1 MIQIDL
7 PTLVKR
13 LNLFSRQALEMAA
26 SECMSQQAAEIT
38 VSHVLIQMLAMP
50 RSDLR
55 VITRQGDIGMEEL
68 RQALTVENYT
78 TARSADSYPA
88 FSPMLV
94 EWLKEGWLLASAE
107 MQHSELRGGVLLLAL
122 LHSPLRYI
130 PPAAAQLL
138 TGINRDR
145 LQQDFVQWTQESAE
159 SVVPDADCK
168 GAGALTDVADSLL
181 ARYAKNMTEDARNDR
196 LDPVLCRD
204 HEIDLMIDI
213 LCRRRKNNP
222 VVVGE
227 AGVGKSALIEGLA
240 LRIVAGQV
248 PDKLKNTDI
257 MTLDLGALQA
267 GASVKGEFEKRFK
280 GLMAE
285 VISSPVPVIL
295 FIDEAHTLIG
305 AGNQQGGLDISNL
318 LKPALARGE
327 LKTIAATTW
336 SEYKKYFEKD
346 AALSRRFQLVKVSEP
361 NAAEATIIL
370 RGLSAVYE
378 QSHGVLIDDDAL
390 QAAATLSERYLSGR
404 QLPDKAIDVL
414 DTACARVAI
423 NLSSPPKQISALTTL
438 SHQQEAEIRQLEREL
453 RIGLRTNTSRMTE
466 VLVQYDETLTAL
478 DELEAAW
485 HQQQTLVQEIIALR
499 QQLLGMAE
507 DDAASLPHVD
517 AVEDT
522 PPESEQ
528 DNTGA
533 KLADEAGSEQ
543 PEETAETVSPV
554 QRLAQLT
561 AELDAL
567 HNDRLLVSPHVDK
580 KQIAAVIAEWTG
592 VPLNR
597 LSQNEMSVITDL
609 PVWLGD
615 TIKGQDLAIASL
627 HKHLLTAR
635 ADLRRPGRP
644 LGAFLLA
651 GPSGV
656 GKTET
661 VLQLAE
667 LLYGG
672 RQYLTTIN
680 MSEFQEKHTV
690 SRLIGSPPGYVG
702 YGEGGV
708 LTEAIRQKPYSVV
721 LLDEVEK
728 AHPDVLNLF
737 YQAFDK
743 GEMAD
748 GEGRLIDCKNIVFF
762 LTSNLGY
769 QVIVEHADDPE
780 TMQEV
785 LYPVLADFFKPALLA
800 RMEVVPYQSLKTRA
814 LGVLPADLNLRDQ
827 VGPTFDQVFTS
838 ADDNK
843 LVVPQ
848 FLTRYGLQ
856 SYFVKQRDELVEL
869 TAMDSWVLN
878 LTRSVKYS
886 DADRAEIQRQL
897 TEQYISDYTATWRAG
912 MDNLNIRNFES
923 IGQLTGA
930 LEQVIS
936 GDLPLQRALTV
947 LRDNTQPG
955 VFSEKLSAKERE
967 EALAEPDYQLLTR
980 LGHEFAPENSTLA
993 VQKDKESTMQAV
1005 YQQLTELH
1013 RYLLAIQNAPV
1024 PGKSALKAV
1033 QLRLD
1038 QNSSDPIFA
1047 TRQMAKTL
1055 PAPLNRW
1062 VGRLADQAWH
1072 VVMVEAVH
1080 YMEVDWRDSVV
1091 KPFNEQLANN
1101 YPFNPRSA
1109 QDASL
1114 DAFER
1119 FFKPDGILDT
1129 FYQQNLKLFIDNDL
1143 SLEDGDNSVIIRE
1156 DIIAQLKTAQKIRDI
1171 FFSKQNG
1178 LGTSF
1183 AVETVS
1189 LSGNKRRSV
1198 LNLDGQLVDYSQG
1211 RNYTAH
1217 LVWPNNMR
1225 EGNESKLTLVGA
1237 NGGAPRSISFSGP
1250 WAQFRLFGAG
1260 QLTGVQDGNFT
1271 VRFSVDGG
1279 AMTYRV
1285 HIRCSSN
1292 CYRLTTPLRAQQRC
1306 GWPHLNS
1313 KTMSAG
1319 CNNFLIPPRYSR
1331 WKPGC
1336 R

>member
-1 MIQIDL
+1 MIQINL
-7 PTLVKR
+7 ASLVKH
-13 LNLFSRQALEMAA
+13 LNPFSRQALEAA
-26 SECMSQQAAEIT
+26 AAECMSQQAMEIT
-38 VSHVLIQMLAMP
+38 VAHVLLQMLAAV
-50 RSDLR
+50 RSDVR
-55 VITRQGDIGMEEL
+55 VIAGRAEIDTNAL
-68 RQALTVENYT
+68 RQALKVENYT
-78 TARSADSYPA
+78 TSRATDSYPA

-107 MQHSELRGGVLLLAL
+107 MQHSELRGGTLLLAL
-122 LHSPLRYI
+122 LHSPLRYV
-130 PPAAAQLL
+130 PSAAARLL
-138 TGINRDR
+138 IGINRDR
-145 LQQDFVQWTQESAE
+145 LQQDFAEWTRESAE
-159 SVVPDADCK
+159 SVVPDAGGRTVSTKNDT
-168 GAGALTDVADSLL
+168 GDSLL
-181 ARYAKNMTEDARNDR
+181 GRYAKNMTADARNGK

-204 HEIDLMIDI
+204 NEIDLMIDI

-240 LRIVAGQV
+240 LRIVAGLV
-248 PDKLKNTDI
+248 PDKLRDTDI

-285 VISSPVPVIL
+285 VIQSPNPVIL

-361 NAAEATIIL
+361 TAAEATIIL

-378 QSHGVLIDDDAL
+378 QSHGVLIDDEAL

-438 SHQQEAEIRQLEREL
+438 RHQCEAEMRQLEREI
-453 RIGLRTNTSRMTE
+453 RIGLRSDTSRLTE
-466 VLVQYDETLTAL
+466 VIVQYDETLTEL

-485 HQQQTLVQEIIALR
+485 HQQQALVQKIISLR
-499 QQLLGMAE
+499 KGLLEEETEANSSEDIMLPDADDNVVSTDEPEAE
-507 DDAASLPHVD
+507 
-517 AVEDT
+517 
-522 PPESEQ
+522 Q
-528 DNTGA
+528 TGA
-533 KLADEAGSEQ
+533 E
-543 PEETAETVSPV
+543 PEIPPAV
-554 QRLAQLT
+554 RLVQLT
-561 AELDAL
+561 AELETL
-567 HNDRLLVSPHVDK
+567 HHTQLLISPHVDK

-609 PVWLGD
+609 PQWLGE
-615 TIKGQDLAIASL
+615 TIKGQDLAIRHL

-769 QVIVEHADDPE
+769 QVIVEHADNLE
-780 TMQEV
+780 LMQDA

-800 RMEVVPYQSLKTRA
+800 RMEVVPY
-814 LGVLPADLNLRDQ
+814 
-827 VGPTFDQVFTS
+827 
-838 ADDNK
+838 
-843 LVVPQ
+843 
-848 FLTRYGLQ
+848 
-856 SYFVKQRDELVEL
+856 
-869 TAMDSWVLN
+869 
-878 LTRSVKYS
+878 
-886 DADRAEIQRQL
+886 
-897 TEQYISDYTATWRAG
+897 
-912 MDNLNIRNFES
+912 
-923 IGQLTGA
+923 
-930 LEQVIS
+930 
-936 GDLPLQRALTV
+936 LPL
-947 LRDNTQPG
+947 
-955 VFSEKLSAKERE
+955 SKE
-967 EALAEPDYQLLTR
+967 
-980 LGHEFAPENSTLA
+980 TL
-993 VQKDKESTMQAV
+993 
-1005 YQQLTELH
+1005 
-1013 RYLLAIQNAPV
+1013 
-1024 PGKSALKAV
+1024 
-1033 QLRLD
+1033 
-1038 QNSSDPIFA
+1038 
-1047 TRQMAKTL
+1047 
-1055 PAPLNRW
+1055 
-1062 VGRLADQAWH
+1062 
-1072 VVMVEAVH
+1072 
-1080 YMEVDWRDSVV
+1080 
-1091 KPFNEQLANN
+1091 
-1101 YPFNPRSA
+1101 
-1109 QDASL
+1109 
-1114 DAFER
+1114 
-1119 FFKPDGILDT
+1119 
-1129 FYQQNLKLFIDNDL
+1129 
-1143 SLEDGDNSVIIRE
+1143 SVIIAGKLARLDNVLRTRFNAEVVIASAVTDEIMQRVTRAENGARMLESVIDGEMLPPLSLLLLQKMAASIAIACITLDVVDGAFTADIE
-1156 DIIAQLKTAQKIRDI
+1156 DVPDEDTQPELKTEDE
-1171 FFSKQNG
+1171 
-1178 LGTSF
+1178 
-1183 AVETVS
+1183 AV
-1189 LSGNKRRSV
+1189 L
-1198 LNLDGQLVDYSQG
+1198 
-1211 RNYTAH
+1211 
-1217 LVWPNNMR
+1217 
-1225 EGNESKLTLVGA
+1225 
-1237 NGGAPRSISFSGP
+1237 
-1250 WAQFRLFGAG
+1250 
-1260 QLTGVQDGNFT
+1260 
-1271 VRFSVDGG
+1271 
-1279 AMTYRV
+1279 
-1285 HIRCSSN
+1285 
-1292 CYRLTTPLRAQQRC
+1292 
-1306 GWPHLNS
+1306 
-1313 KTMSAG
+1313 
-1319 CNNFLIPPRYSR
+1319 
-1331 WKPGC
+1331 
-1336 R
+1336 

>member
-7 PTLVKR
+7 PALVKR
-13 LNLFSRQALEMAA
+13 LNLFSRQSLEMAA

-38 VSHVLIQMLAMP
+38 VSHVLMQMLAMP

-55 VITRQGDIGMEEL
+55 VITRQSDIGMEEL
-68 RQALTVENYT
+68 RQALTVEKYP

-94 EWLKEGWLLASAE
+94 EWLKESWLLASAE

-130 PPAAAQLL
+130 PPAAARLL

-145 LQQDFVQWTQESAE
+145 LQQDFAQWTLESAE
-159 SVVPDADCK
+159 SVVPDTEGK
-168 GAGALTDVADSLL
+168 GAGTLTDAADSLL
-181 ARYAKNMTEDARNDR
+181 ARYAKNMTADARNGR

-240 LRIVAGQV
+240 LRIVADQV

-423 NLSSPPKQISALTTL
+423 NLSSPPKRISALTTL
-438 SHQQEAEIRQLEREL
+438 SHQQEAEIRQLKREL
-453 RIGLRTNTSRMTE
+453 RIGLRTDTSRMTG
-466 VLVQYDETLTAL
+466 VLEQYDETLTAL

-485 HQQQTLVQEIIALR
+485 HQQQALVREIIALR
-499 QQLLGMAE
+499 QQLLGVAE
-507 DDAASLPHVD
+507 DNAASLSDAD

-522 PPESEQ
+522 PSESEQ
-528 DNTGA
+528 DNIGVA
-533 KLADEAGSEQ
+533 PADEAGSAQ

-561 AELDAL
+561 AQLDAL
-567 HNDRLLVSPHVDK
+567 HNDQLLVSPHVDK

-721 LLDEVEK
+721 LLDEVE
-728 AHPDVLNLF
+728 
-737 YQAFDK
+737 
-743 GEMAD
+743 
-748 GEGRLIDCKNIVFF
+748 
-762 LTSNLGY
+762 
-769 QVIVEHADDPE
+769 
-780 TMQEV
+780 
-785 LYPVLADFFKPALLA
+785 
-800 RMEVVPYQSLKTRA
+800 
-814 LGVLPADLNLRDQ
+814 
-827 VGPTFDQVFTS
+827 
-838 ADDNK
+838 
-843 LVVPQ
+843 
-848 FLTRYGLQ
+848 
-856 SYFVKQRDELVEL
+856 
-869 TAMDSWVLN
+869 
-878 LTRSVKYS
+878 
-886 DADRAEIQRQL
+886 
-897 TEQYISDYTATWRAG
+897 
-912 MDNLNIRNFES
+912 
-923 IGQLTGA
+923 
-930 LEQVIS
+930 
-936 GDLPLQRALTV
+936 
-947 LRDNTQPG
+947 
-955 VFSEKLSAKERE
+955 
-967 EALAEPDYQLLTR
+967 
-980 LGHEFAPENSTLA
+980 
-993 VQKDKESTMQAV
+993 
-1005 YQQLTELH
+1005 
-1013 RYLLAIQNAPV
+1013 
-1024 PGKSALKAV
+1024 
-1033 QLRLD
+1033 
-1038 QNSSDPIFA
+1038 
-1047 TRQMAKTL
+1047 
-1055 PAPLNRW
+1055 
-1062 VGRLADQAWH
+1062 
-1072 VVMVEAVH
+1072 
-1080 YMEVDWRDSVV
+1080 
-1091 KPFNEQLANN
+1091 
-1101 YPFNPRSA
+1101 
-1109 QDASL
+1109 
-1114 DAFER
+1114 
-1119 FFKPDGILDT
+1119 
-1129 FYQQNLKLFIDNDL
+1129 
-1143 SLEDGDNSVIIRE
+1143 
-1156 DIIAQLKTAQKIRDI
+1156 
-1171 FFSKQNG
+1171 
-1178 LGTSF
+1178 
-1183 AVETVS
+1183 
-1189 LSGNKRRSV
+1189 
-1198 LNLDGQLVDYSQG
+1198 
-1211 RNYTAH
+1211 
-1217 LVWPNNMR
+1217 
-1225 EGNESKLTLVGA
+1225 
-1237 NGGAPRSISFSGP
+1237 
-1250 WAQFRLFGAG
+1250 
-1260 QLTGVQDGNFT
+1260 
-1271 VRFSVDGG
+1271 
-1279 AMTYRV
+1279 
-1285 HIRCSSN
+1285 
-1292 CYRLTTPLRAQQRC
+1292 
-1306 GWPHLNS
+1306 
-1313 KTMSAG
+1313 
-1319 CNNFLIPPRYSR
+1319 
-1331 WKPGC
+1331 
-1336 R
+1336 

>member
-7 PTLVKR
+7 TTLVKR
-13 LNLFSRQALEMAA
+13 LNPFAKQALEMAA
-26 SECMSQQAAEIT
+26 SECMSQQDSEIT
-38 VSHVLIQMLAMP
+38 VVHVLLQMLAIP
-50 RSDLR
+50 RNDLR
-55 VITRQGDIGMEEL
+55 VIAERAGISAEDL
-68 RQALTVENYT
+68 RQALTVESYPGG
-78 TARSADSYPA
+78 RSAEGYPS

-94 EWLKEGWLLASAE
+94 EWLKESWLLASAQ

-130 PPAAAQLL
+130 PPAAARQL
-138 TGINRDR
+138 TAINRDQ
-145 LQQDFVQWTQESAE
+145 LQQDFASWTKESAE
-159 SVVPDADCK
+159 SVDMAGGQAPRATETGDC
-168 GAGALTDVADSLL
+168 GL
-181 ARYAKNMTEDARNDR
+181 ARYTKNMTEDARNGR

-453 RIGLRTNTSRMTE
+453 RIGLRTDTSRMTE
-466 VLVQYDETLTAL
+466 VLVQYDETLTAF

-485 HQQQTLVQEIIALR
+485 HQQQALVQEIIELR
-499 QQLLGMAE
+499 QQLLGVAK
-507 DDAASLPHVD
+507 DDADAD
-517 AVEDT
+517 AVVDT
-522 PPESEQ
+522 PSDPEQ
-528 DNTGA
+528 DNTSA
-533 KLADEAGSEQ
+533 EPADDAGCAQ
-543 PEETAETVSPV
+543 PDEITETVTPV

-567 HNDRLLVSPHVDK
+567 HNDLLLVSPHVDK

-609 PVWLGD
+609 PKWLGD

-780 TMQEV
+780 TMQEA

-800 RMEVVPYQSLKTRA
+800 RMEVVPYLPLSKETLATIIAGKLARLDNVLRSRFSAEVIIEPEVTDEIMSRVTRA
-814 LGVLPADLNLRDQ
+814 ENGARMLESVIDGDMLPPLSLLLLQKMAANTAIARIRLSAAD
-827 VGPTFDQVFTS
+827 GAFT
-838 ADDNK
+838 ADVEDT
-843 LVVPQ
+843 LPDDAVTPQ
-848 FLTRYGLQ
+848 TE
-856 SYFVKQRDELVEL
+856 DE
-869 TAMDSWVLN
+869 
-878 LTRSVKYS
+878 
-886 DADRAEIQRQL
+886 
-897 TEQYISDYTATWRAG
+897 
-912 MDNLNIRNFES
+912 
-923 IGQLTGA
+923 
-930 LEQVIS
+930 
-936 GDLPLQRALTV
+936 TV
-947 LRDNTQPG
+947 L
-955 VFSEKLSAKERE
+955 
-967 EALAEPDYQLLTR
+967 
-980 LGHEFAPENSTLA
+980 
-993 VQKDKESTMQAV
+993 
-1005 YQQLTELH
+1005 
-1013 RYLLAIQNAPV
+1013 
-1024 PGKSALKAV
+1024 
-1033 QLRLD
+1033 
-1038 QNSSDPIFA
+1038 
-1047 TRQMAKTL
+1047 
-1055 PAPLNRW
+1055 
-1062 VGRLADQAWH
+1062 
-1072 VVMVEAVH
+1072 
-1080 YMEVDWRDSVV
+1080 
-1091 KPFNEQLANN
+1091 
-1101 YPFNPRSA
+1101 
-1109 QDASL
+1109 
-1114 DAFER
+1114 
-1119 FFKPDGILDT
+1119 
-1129 FYQQNLKLFIDNDL
+1129 
-1143 SLEDGDNSVIIRE
+1143 
-1156 DIIAQLKTAQKIRDI
+1156 
-1171 FFSKQNG
+1171 
-1178 LGTSF
+1178 
-1183 AVETVS
+1183 
-1189 LSGNKRRSV
+1189 
-1198 LNLDGQLVDYSQG
+1198 
-1211 RNYTAH
+1211 
-1217 LVWPNNMR
+1217 
-1225 EGNESKLTLVGA
+1225 
-1237 NGGAPRSISFSGP
+1237 
-1250 WAQFRLFGAG
+1250 
-1260 QLTGVQDGNFT
+1260 
-1271 VRFSVDGG
+1271 
-1279 AMTYRV
+1279 
-1285 HIRCSSN
+1285 
-1292 CYRLTTPLRAQQRC
+1292 
-1306 GWPHLNS
+1306 
-1313 KTMSAG
+1313 
-1319 CNNFLIPPRYSR
+1319 
-1331 WKPGC
+1331 
-1336 R
+1336 

>member
-7 PTLVKR
+7 TTLVKR
-13 LNLFSRQALEMAA
+13 LNPFSKQALEMAA
-26 SECMSQQAAEIT
+26 SECMSQQAAEIN
-38 VSHVLIQMLAMP
+38 VAHVLIQMLTIP

-55 VITRQGDIGMEEL
+55 VIAEHADISGDEL
-68 RQALTVENYT
+68 RQTLTVENYT
-78 TARSADSYPA
+78 TSRSADSYPA

-94 EWLKEGWLLASAE
+94 EWLKESWLLASAE
-107 MQHSELRGGVLLLAL
+107 MQQTELRGGVLLLAL
-122 LHSPLRYI
+122 LHTPLRYV
-130 PPAAAQLL
+130 PPAAARLL
-138 TGINRDR
+138 TNINRDQ
-145 LQQDFVQWTQESAE
+145 LQQDFAGWTKASAE
-159 SVVPDADCK
+159 AVV
-168 GAGALTDVADSLL
+168 LTDGQSGQHATVAGEETLL
-181 ARYAKNMTEDARNDR
+181 ARYAKNMTEDARNGK

-204 HEIDLMIDI
+204 NEIDLMIDI

-248 PDKLKNTDI
+248 PDKLRDTNI

-285 VISSPVPVIL
+285 VIQSPKQVIL

-378 QSHGVLIDDDAL
+378 QSHGVLIDDEAL

-438 SHQQEAEIRQLEREL
+438 SHQCEAEMRQLEREI
-453 RIGLRTNTSRMTE
+453 RIGLRTDTSRLTD
-466 VLVQYDETLTAL
+466 VIAQYDETLTAL
-478 DELEAAW
+478 DELNAAW
-485 HQQQTLVQEIIALR
+485 QQQQALVQEIIALR
-499 QQLLGMAE
+499 KGLLEEPKIPPAEENTSDAENSGDITPQDETETSGQEGETEPQLSPAE
-507 DDAASLPHVD
+507 
-517 AVEDT
+517 
-522 PPESEQ
+522 
-528 DNTGA
+528 
-533 KLADEAGSEQ
+533 
-543 PEETAETVSPV
+543 
-554 QRLAQLT
+554 RLSQLT

-567 HNDRLLVSPHVDK
+567 HDTQLLVSPHVDK

-609 PVWLGD
+609 PQWLGD
-615 TIKGQDLAIASL
+615 TIKGQNLAIKHL

-769 QVIVEHADDPE
+769 QVIVEYADNPE
-780 TMQEV
+780 AMKEA
-785 LYPVLADFFKPALLA
+785 LYPVLSDFFKPALLA
-800 RMEVVPYQSLKTRA
+800 RMEVVPYLPLSRDTLATIISGKLARLDNVLRSRFNAEVVIAPAVTDEIMQRVTRA
-814 LGVLPADLNLRDQ
+814 ENGARMLESVIDGEMLPPLSLLLLQKMAANAVITRISLGVTNGAFTADIEEEMA
-827 VGPTFDQVFTS
+827 VS
-838 ADDNK
+838 DDT
-843 LVVPQ
+843 P
-848 FLTRYGLQ
+848 
-856 SYFVKQRDELVEL
+856 
-869 TAMDSWVLN
+869 
-878 LTRSVKYS
+878 
-886 DADRAEIQRQL
+886 
-897 TEQYISDYTATWRAG
+897 
-912 MDNLNIRNFES
+912 
-923 IGQLTGA
+923 
-930 LEQVIS
+930 
-936 GDLPLQRALTV
+936 
-947 LRDNTQPG
+947 
-955 VFSEKLSAKERE
+955 
-967 EALAEPDYQLLTR
+967 EP
-980 LGHEFAPENSTLA
+980 
-993 VQKDKESTMQAV
+993 
-1005 YQQLTELH
+1005 
-1013 RYLLAIQNAPV
+1013 
-1024 PGKSALKAV
+1024 
-1033 QLRLD
+1033 
-1038 QNSSDPIFA
+1038 
-1047 TRQMAKTL
+1047 
-1055 PAPLNRW
+1055 
-1062 VGRLADQAWH
+1062 
-1072 VVMVEAVH
+1072 
-1080 YMEVDWRDSVV
+1080 
-1091 KPFNEQLANN
+1091 
-1101 YPFNPRSA
+1101 
-1109 QDASL
+1109 
-1114 DAFER
+1114 
-1119 FFKPDGILDT
+1119 
-1129 FYQQNLKLFIDNDL
+1129 
-1143 SLEDGDNSVIIRE
+1143 
-1156 DIIAQLKTAQKIRDI
+1156 
-1171 FFSKQNG
+1171 
-1178 LGTSF
+1178 
-1183 AVETVS
+1183 ETVEDAA
-1189 LSGNKRRSV
+1189 L
-1198 LNLDGQLVDYSQG
+1198 
-1211 RNYTAH
+1211 
-1217 LVWPNNMR
+1217 
-1225 EGNESKLTLVGA
+1225 
-1237 NGGAPRSISFSGP
+1237 
-1250 WAQFRLFGAG
+1250 
-1260 QLTGVQDGNFT
+1260 
-1271 VRFSVDGG
+1271 
-1279 AMTYRV
+1279 
-1285 HIRCSSN
+1285 
-1292 CYRLTTPLRAQQRC
+1292 
-1306 GWPHLNS
+1306 
-1313 KTMSAG
+1313 
-1319 CNNFLIPPRYSR
+1319 
-1331 WKPGC
+1331 
-1336 R
+1336 

>member
-7 PTLVKR
+7 ATLVKR
-13 LNLFSRQALEMAA
+13 LAPFAKQALEAAA

-38 VSHVLIQMLAMP
+38 VAHVLLQMLATP
-50 RSDLR
+50 RSDFR
-55 VITRQGDIGMEEL
+55 VIAERAEIGADDL
-68 RQALTVENYT
+68 RQALTVENYAA
-78 TARSADSYPA
+78 ARSSDSYPS

-94 EWLKEGWLLASAE
+94 EWLKEAWLLASAE
-107 MQHSELRGGVLLLAL
+107 MQQTELRGGVLLLAL
-122 LHSPLRYI
+122 LHSPLRYL
-130 PPAAAQLL
+130 PPAAARLL
-138 TGINRDR
+138 TAINRDLLR
-145 LQQDFVQWTQESAE
+145 QDFAGWTKESAE
-159 SVVPDADCK
+159 SVILNAD
-168 GAGALTDVADSLL
+168 GQAASAIADTGDTLL
-181 ARYAKNMTEDARNDR
+181 ARYAKNMTDDARQGR

-204 HEIDLMIDI
+204 NEIDLMIDI

-240 LRIVAGQV
+240 LRIIAGQV
-248 PDKLKNTDI
+248 PDKLRDTDI

-285 VISSPVPVIL
+285 VIQSPKPVIL

-378 QSHGVLIDDDAL
+378 QSHGVLIDDEAL

-438 SHQQEAEIRQLEREL
+438 RHQCEAEIRQLEREI
-453 RIGLRTNTSRMTE
+453 RIGLRSDTSRLTE
-466 VLVQYDETLTAL
+466 VIVQYDETLTEL
-478 DELEAAW
+478 DALEAAW
-485 HQQQTLVQEIIALR
+485 RQQQTLVQEIIALR
-499 QQLLGMAE
+499 KGLLDETDATGNDETATPE
-507 DDAASLPHVD
+507 TEAVGSDDESVTA
-517 AVEDT
+517 
-522 PPESEQ
+522 PPEAE
-528 DNTGA
+528 
-533 KLADEAGSEQ
+533 
-543 PEETAETVSPV
+543 PEISPAA
-554 QRLAQLT
+554 RLAQLT

-567 HNDRLLVSPHVDK
+567 HHTQLLVSPHVDK
-580 KQIAAVIAEWTG
+580 KQIASVIAEWTG

-609 PVWLGD
+609 PQWLGD
-615 TIKGQDLAIASL
+615 TIKGQALAIKHL

-748 GEGRLIDCKNIVFF
+748 GEGRLIDCKNVVFF

-769 QVIVEHADDPE
+769 QVIVEHADNPE
-780 TMQEV
+780 AMQEA

-800 RMEVVPYQSLKTRA
+800 RMEVVPS
-814 LGVLPADLNLRDQ
+814 
-827 VGPTFDQVFTS
+827 
-838 ADDNK
+838 
-843 LVVPQ
+843 
-848 FLTRYGLQ
+848 
-856 SYFVKQRDELVEL
+856 
-869 TAMDSWVLN
+869 
-878 LTRSVKYS
+878 
-886 DADRAEIQRQL
+886 
-897 TEQYISDYTATWRAG
+897 
-912 MDNLNIRNFES
+912 
-923 IGQLTGA
+923 
-930 LEQVIS
+930 
-936 GDLPLQRALTV
+936 LPL
-947 LRDNTQPG
+947 
-955 VFSEKLSAKERE
+955 SKE
-967 EALAEPDYQLLTR
+967 
-980 LGHEFAPENSTLA
+980 TLA
-993 VQKDKESTMQAV
+993 VIIAGK
-1005 YQQLTELH
+1005 
-1013 RYLLAIQNAPV
+1013 LA
-1024 PGKSALKAV
+1024 
-1033 QLRLD
+1033 RLD
-1038 QNSSDPIFA
+1038 NVLRARFGAEVVIEPDVTDEIMQRV
-1047 TRQMAKTL
+1047 TRAENGARMLESVIDGEMLPPLSLLLLQKMAANIAIARITL
-1055 PAPLNRW
+1055 GVAN
-1062 VGRLADQAWH
+1062 GAFTADVEDVPDEDTQPVAETED
-1072 VVMVEAVH
+1072 EAV
-1080 YMEVDWRDSVV
+1080 
-1091 KPFNEQLANN
+1091 L
-1101 YPFNPRSA
+1101 
-1109 QDASL
+1109 
-1114 DAFER
+1114 
-1119 FFKPDGILDT
+1119 
-1129 FYQQNLKLFIDNDL
+1129 
-1143 SLEDGDNSVIIRE
+1143 
-1156 DIIAQLKTAQKIRDI
+1156 
-1171 FFSKQNG
+1171 
-1178 LGTSF
+1178 
-1183 AVETVS
+1183 
-1189 LSGNKRRSV
+1189 
-1198 LNLDGQLVDYSQG
+1198 
-1211 RNYTAH
+1211 
-1217 LVWPNNMR
+1217 
-1225 EGNESKLTLVGA
+1225 
-1237 NGGAPRSISFSGP
+1237 
-1250 WAQFRLFGAG
+1250 
-1260 QLTGVQDGNFT
+1260 
-1271 VRFSVDGG
+1271 
-1279 AMTYRV
+1279 
-1285 HIRCSSN
+1285 
-1292 CYRLTTPLRAQQRC
+1292 
-1306 GWPHLNS
+1306 
-1313 KTMSAG
+1313 
-1319 CNNFLIPPRYSR
+1319 
-1331 WKPGC
+1331 
-1336 R
+1336 

>member
-7 PTLVKR
+7 ATLVKR
-13 LNLFSRQALEMAA
+13 LNPFAKQALEMAA

-38 VSHVLIQMLAMP
+38 VSHVLIQMLAIP

-55 VITRQGDIGMEEL
+55 VIAERADIGTDEL
-68 RQALTVENYT
+68 RQALTVENYAT
-78 TARSADSYPA
+78 SRAADSYPS

-94 EWLKEGWLLASAE
+94 EWLKEAWLLASAE
-107 MQHSELRGGVLLLAL
+107 MQQTELRGGILLLAL
-122 LHSPLRYI
+122 LHTPLRYV
-130 PPAAAQLL
+130 PPVAARLL
-138 TGINRDR
+138 TAINRDQ
-145 LQQDFVQWTQESAE
+145 LQQDFAGWTRESAE
-159 SVVPDADCK
+159 SVVLNAD
-168 GAGALTDVADSLL
+168 GHVASATADTGDSLL
-181 ARYAKNMTEDARNDR
+181 GRYAKNMTDDARQGR

-204 HEIDLMIDI
+204 NEIDLMIDI

-240 LRIVAGQV
+240 LRIVADRV
-248 PDKLKNTDI
+248 PDKLRDTEI

-285 VISSPVPVIL
+285 VIQSPKPVIL

-361 NAAEATIIL
+361 TAAEATIIL

-378 QSHGVLIDDDAL
+378 QSHGVLIDDEAL

-423 NLSSPPKQISALTTL
+423 NLSSPPKQISALTTQR
-438 SHQQEAEIRQLEREL
+438 HQCEAEIRQLEREL
-453 RIGLRTNTSRMTE
+453 RIGLRTDTSRLTD
-466 VLVQYDETLTAL
+466 VLVQYDETLTEL
-478 DELEAAW
+478 DELETAW
-485 HQQQTLVQEIIALR
+485 RQQQTLVQEIISLRKAL
-499 QQLLGMAE
+499 LEETVAE
-507 DDAASLPHVD
+507 DAATV
-517 AVEDT
+517 A
-522 PPESEQ
+522 
-528 DNTGA
+528 
-533 KLADEAGSEQ
+533 ADERVAETTDDSTVATDEPAAGQ
-543 PEETAETVSPV
+543 PEPEIPPAE
-554 QRLAQLT
+554 RLARLT

-567 HNDRLLVSPHVDK
+567 HNTQRLVSPHVDK

-609 PVWLGD
+609 PQWLGD
-615 TIKGQDLAIASL
+615 TIKGQDLAIKHL

-769 QVIVEHADDPE
+769 QVIVDHADDPE
-780 TMQEV
+780 TMQEA

-800 RMEVVPYQSLKTRA
+800 RMEVVPY
-814 LGVLPADLNLRDQ
+814 
-827 VGPTFDQVFTS
+827 
-838 ADDNK
+838 
-843 LVVPQ
+843 
-848 FLTRYGLQ
+848 
-856 SYFVKQRDELVEL
+856 
-869 TAMDSWVLN
+869 
-878 LTRSVKYS
+878 
-886 DADRAEIQRQL
+886 
-897 TEQYISDYTATWRAG
+897 
-912 MDNLNIRNFES
+912 
-923 IGQLTGA
+923 
-930 LEQVIS
+930 
-936 GDLPLQRALTV
+936 LPL
-947 LRDNTQPG
+947 
-955 VFSEKLSAKERE
+955 SKE
-967 EALAEPDYQLLTR
+967 
-980 LGHEFAPENSTLA
+980 TLA
-993 VQKDKESTMQAV
+993 VIIAGK
-1005 YQQLTELH
+1005 
-1013 RYLLAIQNAPV
+1013 LA
-1024 PGKSALKAV
+1024 
-1033 QLRLD
+1033 RLD
-1038 QNSSDPIFA
+1038 NVLRTRFGAEVVIEPEVTDEIMQRVTRAENGARMLESVIDGEMLPPLSLLLLQKMAANVAIARIVLGVADGAFTAVVEDAPEDSADSDALSEPE
-1047 TRQMAKTL
+1047 T
-1055 PAPLNRW
+1055 
-1062 VGRLADQAWH
+1062 
-1072 VVMVEAVH
+1072 
-1080 YMEVDWRDSVV
+1080 
-1091 KPFNEQLANN
+1091 
-1101 YPFNPRSA
+1101 
-1109 QDASL
+1109 QDA
-1114 DAFER
+1114 
-1119 FFKPDGILDT
+1119 
-1129 FYQQNLKLFIDNDL
+1129 
-1143 SLEDGDNSVIIRE
+1143 
-1156 DIIAQLKTAQKIRDI
+1156 
-1171 FFSKQNG
+1171 
-1178 LGTSF
+1178 
-1183 AVETVS
+1183 TV
-1189 LSGNKRRSV
+1189 L
-1198 LNLDGQLVDYSQG
+1198 
-1211 RNYTAH
+1211 
-1217 LVWPNNMR
+1217 
-1225 EGNESKLTLVGA
+1225 
-1237 NGGAPRSISFSGP
+1237 
-1250 WAQFRLFGAG
+1250 
-1260 QLTGVQDGNFT
+1260 
-1271 VRFSVDGG
+1271 
-1279 AMTYRV
+1279 
-1285 HIRCSSN
+1285 
-1292 CYRLTTPLRAQQRC
+1292 
-1306 GWPHLNS
+1306 
-1313 KTMSAG
+1313 
-1319 CNNFLIPPRYSR
+1319 
-1331 WKPGC
+1331 
-1336 R
+1336 

>member
-7 PTLVKR
+7 ATLVKR
-13 LNLFSRQALEMAA
+13 LAPFAKQALEAAA

-38 VSHVLIQMLAMP
+38 VSHVLIQMLAIP
-50 RSDLR
+50 RSDFR
-55 VITRQGDIGMEEL
+55 VIAERAEIGTDDL
-68 RQALTVENYT
+68 RQALTVENYA
-78 TARSADSYPA
+78 TARSADSYPS

-94 EWLKEGWLLASAE
+94 EWLKEAWLLASAE
-107 MQHSELRGGVLLLAL
+107 MQQTELRGGVLLLAL
-122 LHSPLRYI
+122 LHSPLRYV
-130 PPAAAQLL
+130 PPAAARLL
-138 TGINRDR
+138 TAINRDR
-145 LQQDFVQWTQESAE
+145 LQQDFTGWTKESAE
-159 SVVPDADCK
+159 SVVLAD
-168 GAGALTDVADSLL
+168 GQAASATADTGDSLL
-181 ARYAKNMTEDARNDR
+181 GRYAKNMTDDARQGR

-204 HEIDLMIDI
+204 NEIDLMIDI

-240 LRIVAGQV
+240 LRIVAGRV
-248 PDKLKNTDI
+248 PDKLRDTAI

-285 VISSPVPVIL
+285 VIQSPTPIIL

-361 NAAEATIIL
+361 TAAEATIIL

-378 QSHGVLIDDDAL
+378 QSHGVLIDDEAL

-438 SHQQEAEIRQLEREL
+438 RQQCEAEIRQLEREI
-453 RIGLRTNTSRMTE
+453 RIGLRSDTTRLDDVTA
-466 VLVQYDETLTAL
+466 QYDATLTEL
-478 DELEAAW
+478 EELEAAW

-499 QQLLGMAE
+499 KGLLEETETAHNDEIALSEEYTQPEGEPVTETA
-507 DDAASLPHVD
+507 
-517 AVEDT
+517 DT
-522 PPESEQ
+522 E
-528 DNTGA
+528 TVVT
-533 KLADEAGSEQ
+533 DEAGQESEI
-543 PEETAETVSPV
+543 SPAA
-554 QRLAQLT
+554 RLAQLT
-561 AELDAL
+561 AGLDAL
-567 HNDRLLVSPHVDK
+567 HHTQLLVSPHVDK

-609 PVWLGD
+609 PQWLGD
-615 TIKGQDLAIASL
+615 TIKGQDLAIKHL

-769 QVIVEHADDPE
+769 QVIVEHADNPE
-780 TMQEV
+780 TMQEA

-800 RMEVVPYQSLKTRA
+800 RMEVVPY
-814 LGVLPADLNLRDQ
+814 
-827 VGPTFDQVFTS
+827 
-838 ADDNK
+838 
-843 LVVPQ
+843 
-848 FLTRYGLQ
+848 
-856 SYFVKQRDELVEL
+856 
-869 TAMDSWVLN
+869 
-878 LTRSVKYS
+878 
-886 DADRAEIQRQL
+886 
-897 TEQYISDYTATWRAG
+897 
-912 MDNLNIRNFES
+912 
-923 IGQLTGA
+923 
-930 LEQVIS
+930 
-936 GDLPLQRALTV
+936 LPL
-947 LRDNTQPG
+947 
-955 VFSEKLSAKERE
+955 SKE
-967 EALAEPDYQLLTR
+967 
-980 LGHEFAPENSTLA
+980 TLA
-993 VQKDKESTMQAV
+993 VIIAGK
-1005 YQQLTELH
+1005 
-1013 RYLLAIQNAPV
+1013 LA
-1024 PGKSALKAV
+1024 
-1033 QLRLD
+1033 RLD
-1038 QNSSDPIFA
+1038 NVLRSRFGAEVVIEPEVTDEIMQRV
-1047 TRQMAKTL
+1047 TRAENGARMLESVIDGEMLPPLSLLLLQKMAASAAIARITL
-1055 PAPLNRW
+1055 GVTNGAFTADVEDAPDDGQPEPDDGTTDDRQPEPETE
-1062 VGRLADQAWH
+1062 D
-1072 VVMVEAVH
+1072 EAV
-1080 YMEVDWRDSVV
+1080 
-1091 KPFNEQLANN
+1091 L
-1101 YPFNPRSA
+1101 
-1109 QDASL
+1109 
-1114 DAFER
+1114 
-1119 FFKPDGILDT
+1119 
-1129 FYQQNLKLFIDNDL
+1129 
-1143 SLEDGDNSVIIRE
+1143 
-1156 DIIAQLKTAQKIRDI
+1156 
-1171 FFSKQNG
+1171 
-1178 LGTSF
+1178 
-1183 AVETVS
+1183 
-1189 LSGNKRRSV
+1189 
-1198 LNLDGQLVDYSQG
+1198 
-1211 RNYTAH
+1211 
-1217 LVWPNNMR
+1217 
-1225 EGNESKLTLVGA
+1225 
-1237 NGGAPRSISFSGP
+1237 
-1250 WAQFRLFGAG
+1250 
-1260 QLTGVQDGNFT
+1260 
-1271 VRFSVDGG
+1271 
-1279 AMTYRV
+1279 
-1285 HIRCSSN
+1285 
-1292 CYRLTTPLRAQQRC
+1292 
-1306 GWPHLNS
+1306 
-1313 KTMSAG
+1313 
-1319 CNNFLIPPRYSR
+1319 
-1331 WKPGC
+1331 
-1336 R
+1336 

>member
-55 VITRQGDIGMEEL
+55 VITQQGDIGMEEL

-78 TARSADSYPA
+78 TARSTDSYPA

-107 MQHSELRGGVLLLAL
+107 MQHSELRGGVLLLTL

-130 PPAAAQLL
+130 PPAAARLL

-145 LQQDFVQWTQESAE
+145 LQQDFVQWTRESAE
-159 SVVPDADCK
+159 SVVPDADGK
-168 GAGALTDVADSLL
+168 GTSMLSDTADSLL
-181 ARYAKNMTEDARNDR
+181 ARYAKNMTADARNGR

-204 HEIDLMIDI
+204 NEIDLMIDI

-240 LRIVAGQV
+240 LRIVAGLV

-453 RIGLRTNTSRMTE
+453 RIGLRTDTSRMTE

-499 QQLLGMAE
+499 QQLLG
-507 DDAASLPHVD
+507 VD
-517 AVEDT
+517 AMVGT

-528 DNTGA
+528 DNTGTA
-533 KLADEAGSEQ
+533 PTDEASSTQ

-554 QRLAQLT
+554 QRLTQLT

-609 PVWLGD
+609 PKWLGD
-615 TIKGQDLAIASL
+615 TIKGQNLAIASL

-769 QVIVEHADDPE
+769 QVIVEHADAPE
-780 TMQEV
+780 TMQEA

-800 RMEVVPYQSLKTRA
+800 RMEVVPYLPLSKETLATIIAGKLARLDNVLRSRFGAEVIIEPEVTDEIMSRVTRA
-814 LGVLPADLNLRDQ
+814 ENGARMLESVIDGDMLPPLSL
-827 VGPTFDQVFTS
+827 
-838 ADDNK
+838 
-843 LVVPQ
+843 L
-848 FLTRYGLQ
+848 LLQ
-856 SYFVKQRDELVEL
+856 KMAAN
-869 TAMDSWVLN
+869 TAIA
-878 LTRSVKYS
+878 R
-886 DADRAEIQRQL
+886 
-897 TEQYISDYTATWRAG
+897 
-912 MDNLNIRNFES
+912 IR
-923 IGQLTGA
+923 
-930 LEQVIS
+930 
-936 GDLPLQRALTV
+936 
-947 LRDNTQPG
+947 
-955 VFSEKLSAKERE
+955 LSAADGAFTADVED
-967 EALAEPDYQLLTR
+967 ALD
-980 LGHEFAPENSTLA
+980 
-993 VQKDKESTMQAV
+993 DESV
-1005 YQQLTELH
+1005 TEDEM
-1013 RYLLAIQNAPV
+1013 
-1024 PGKSALKAV
+1024 AL
-1033 QLRLD
+1033 
-1038 QNSSDPIFA
+1038 
-1047 TRQMAKTL
+1047 
-1055 PAPLNRW
+1055 
-1062 VGRLADQAWH
+1062 
-1072 VVMVEAVH
+1072 
-1080 YMEVDWRDSVV
+1080 
-1091 KPFNEQLANN
+1091 
-1101 YPFNPRSA
+1101 
-1109 QDASL
+1109 
-1114 DAFER
+1114 
-1119 FFKPDGILDT
+1119 
-1129 FYQQNLKLFIDNDL
+1129 
-1143 SLEDGDNSVIIRE
+1143 
-1156 DIIAQLKTAQKIRDI
+1156 
-1171 FFSKQNG
+1171 
-1178 LGTSF
+1178 
-1183 AVETVS
+1183 
-1189 LSGNKRRSV
+1189 
-1198 LNLDGQLVDYSQG
+1198 
-1211 RNYTAH
+1211 
-1217 LVWPNNMR
+1217 
-1225 EGNESKLTLVGA
+1225 
-1237 NGGAPRSISFSGP
+1237 
-1250 WAQFRLFGAG
+1250 
-1260 QLTGVQDGNFT
+1260 
-1271 VRFSVDGG
+1271 
-1279 AMTYRV
+1279 
-1285 HIRCSSN
+1285 
-1292 CYRLTTPLRAQQRC
+1292 
-1306 GWPHLNS
+1306 
-1313 KTMSAG
+1313 
-1319 CNNFLIPPRYSR
+1319 
-1331 WKPGC
+1331 
-1336 R
+1336 

>member
-7 PTLVKR
+7 ATLVKR
-13 LNLFSRQALEMAA
+13 LNPFAKQALEMAA
-26 SECMSQQAAEIT
+26 SECMSQQASEIT
-38 VSHVLIQMLAMP
+38 VAHVLLQMLAIP
-50 RSDLR
+50 RNDVR
-55 VITRQGDIGMEEL
+55 VIAERTGISAEDL
-68 RQALTVENYT
+68 RQALTVESYPGG
-78 TARSADSYPA
+78 RSAEGYPS
-88 FSPMLV
+88 FSPMLI
-94 EWLKEGWLLASAE
+94 EWLKESWLLASAQ
-107 MQHSELRGGVLLLAL
+107 MQHSELRSGVLLLTL

-130 PPAAAQLL
+130 PPAAARLL
-138 TGINRDR
+138 TAINRDQ
-145 LQQDFVQWTQESAE
+145 LQQDFAAWTKESAE
-159 SVVPDADCK
+159 SVNQVGGQAP
-168 GAGALTDVADSLL
+168 GTPETGDSGL
-181 ARYAKNMTEDARNDR
+181 ARYAKNMTEDARNGK

-240 LRIVAGQV
+240 LRIVSGQV

-305 AGNQQGGLDISNL
+305 AGNQAGGLDVSGL

-453 RIGLRTNTSRMTE
+453 RIGLRTDTSRMTE
-466 VLVQYDETLTAL
+466 VLEQYDETLSAL
-478 DELEAAW
+478 DELEVAW
-485 HQQQTLVQEIIALR
+485 QQQQQQQQTLVQEIIALR
-499 QQLLGMAE
+499 QQLLGAAE
-507 DDAASLPHVD
+507 DTD
-517 AVEDT
+517 AVV
-522 PPESEQ
+522 
-528 DNTGA
+528 
-533 KLADEAGSEQ
+533 
-543 PEETAETVSPV
+543 EEVTETVSPV

-609 PVWLGD
+609 PKWLGD

-708 LTEAIRQKPYSVV
+708 LTEAVRQKPYSVV

-780 TMQEV
+780 TMQEA

-800 RMEVVPYQSLKTRA
+800 RMEVVPYLPLSKETLATIIAGKLARLDNVLRSRFGADVIIGPEVTDEIMSRVTRA
-814 LGVLPADLNLRDQ
+814 ENGARMLESVIDGDMLPPLSLLLLQKMAANTAIARIRLSAAD
-827 VGPTFDQVFTS
+827 GAFT
-838 ADDNK
+838 ADVEDA
-843 LVVPQ
+843 LPDDAVTPQ
-848 FLTRYGLQ
+848 TE
-856 SYFVKQRDELVEL
+856 DE
-869 TAMDSWVLN
+869 
-878 LTRSVKYS
+878 
-886 DADRAEIQRQL
+886 
-897 TEQYISDYTATWRAG
+897 
-912 MDNLNIRNFES
+912 
-923 IGQLTGA
+923 
-930 LEQVIS
+930 
-936 GDLPLQRALTV
+936 TV
-947 LRDNTQPG
+947 L
-955 VFSEKLSAKERE
+955 
-967 EALAEPDYQLLTR
+967 
-980 LGHEFAPENSTLA
+980 
-993 VQKDKESTMQAV
+993 
-1005 YQQLTELH
+1005 
-1013 RYLLAIQNAPV
+1013 
-1024 PGKSALKAV
+1024 
-1033 QLRLD
+1033 
-1038 QNSSDPIFA
+1038 
-1047 TRQMAKTL
+1047 
-1055 PAPLNRW
+1055 
-1062 VGRLADQAWH
+1062 
-1072 VVMVEAVH
+1072 
-1080 YMEVDWRDSVV
+1080 
-1091 KPFNEQLANN
+1091 
-1101 YPFNPRSA
+1101 
-1109 QDASL
+1109 
-1114 DAFER
+1114 
-1119 FFKPDGILDT
+1119 
-1129 FYQQNLKLFIDNDL
+1129 
-1143 SLEDGDNSVIIRE
+1143 
-1156 DIIAQLKTAQKIRDI
+1156 
-1171 FFSKQNG
+1171 
-1178 LGTSF
+1178 
-1183 AVETVS
+1183 
-1189 LSGNKRRSV
+1189 
-1198 LNLDGQLVDYSQG
+1198 
-1211 RNYTAH
+1211 
-1217 LVWPNNMR
+1217 
-1225 EGNESKLTLVGA
+1225 
-1237 NGGAPRSISFSGP
+1237 
-1250 WAQFRLFGAG
+1250 
-1260 QLTGVQDGNFT
+1260 
-1271 VRFSVDGG
+1271 
-1279 AMTYRV
+1279 
-1285 HIRCSSN
+1285 
-1292 CYRLTTPLRAQQRC
+1292 
-1306 GWPHLNS
+1306 
-1313 KTMSAG
+1313 
-1319 CNNFLIPPRYSR
+1319 
-1331 WKPGC
+1331 
-1336 R
+1336 